1 MWVEEVLLAKVCQNL
16 AVRSFVLWRVPNLGR
31 RSQVRQNGFIDFLDF
46 VLGRSYG
53 RRIKRLIFF
62 GETRVGLS

>member
-31 RSQVRQNGFIDFLDF
+31 RSQIGKTASSISWISSWGVHMGEESNG
-46 VLGRSYG
+46 
-53 RRIKRLIFF
+53 
-62 GETRVGLS
+62 